1 MGLRVIKV
9 GNYQELSDMAAQFV
23 KSQVLLQP
31 RSVLGL
37 ATGMTPLGLYQRLV
51 EMHRQDGLSFR
62 ETVAYNLDE
71 FLGVSPDNPVSY
83 YNYMWTNFFGHID
96 IPEENAHIP
105 PCNPAD
111 AHAAARDYEQQ
122 VVQTGVNLQVLGI
135 GANGHIGFNEPADQL
150 MEETHVTDLKEE
162 TIESNRK
169 LLAQTAGGDNYH
181 IPQRAL
187 TMGMGTILKADRI
200 LLLANG
206 AGKKSIVGRM
216 LTENIN
222 THLPATFLKVHRDV
236 TVLLD
241 EEAAPDWL

>member
-1 MGLRVIKV
+1 MVMRVIKV
-9 GNYQELSDMAAQFV
+9 GDYQELSDMAAQFV
-23 KSQVLLQP
+23 KSQLLLQP

-37 ATGMTPLGLYQRLV
+37 ATGMTPLGLYRRLV

-62 ETVAYNLDE
+62 QAVAYNLDE

-105 PCNPAD
+105 PCSPED
-111 AHAAARDYEQQ
+111 AEAAAREYERE
-122 VVQTGVNLQVLGI
+122 VIKAGVNLQILGI

-150 MEETHVTDLKEE
+150 REETHVTDLKEE
-162 TIESNRK
+162 TIEGNRK
-169 LLAQTAGGDNYH
+169 LLAQTTGGEDH
-181 IPQRAL
+181 DIPCRAL

-206 AGKKSIVGRM
+206 PGKKSIVSRM

-222 THLPATFLKVHRDV
+222 TYLPATFLKVHRDA